1 MNQTQI
7 TTLVSQIQ
15 SCVKCSLWN
24 QRTNAVPAEAGSNYK
39 EGGLAIFAEAPGHD
53 EDVLGRPM
61 VGRAGK
67 LLDGLLVAGGLS
79 RSDVLVINRVR
90 CRPPRNRL
98 ADAPDAIVACDE
110 WVVKELDVYN
120 PSVVVLTGNTSA
132 RLIFGVTTNITAIR
146 GTVRSTIGNSKF
158 PYGSRLWVP
167 TWHPSF
173 VLRAGGLNS
182 GMAKQSIA
190 DITLAKE
197 LL

>member
-79 RSDVLVINRVR
+79 RADVLVINRVR

-132 RLIFGVTTNITAIR
+132 RLIFGVTTNI
-146 GTVRSTIGNSKF
+146 GNSKF